1 MKNNKFKIGIVSLV
15 VVLVIVALVVGGTY
29 AFFTAG
35 NSNNNTIT
43 GSAYEIDID
52 LELTPIKASSSLV
65 PLSDSDI
72 DKAITGT
79 YNCVDSYDND
89 VCSIYQVDI
98 VNHGNLVNLYA
109 YVKASNST
117 FTTDHL
123 KYKVYTETGDNYTA
137 VSDVI
142 TLSNN
147 ANDKK
152 YFVYD
157 DVNYRFGLN
166 TDQSTTYYFVF
177 WLSGVEEDQNE
188 DMDETFNGVIGI
200 EASDGENITANFGI
214 GS

>member
-1 MKNNKFKIGIVSLV
+1 MKDSKFRIGVISII
-15 VVLVIVALVVGGTY
+15 LVILIIFLVVGGTY
-29 AFFTAG
+29 AFLTASD
-35 NSNNNTIT
+35 SNNNVIS
-43 GSAYEIDID
+43 GSSYDFDVD
-52 LELTPIKASSSLV
+52 LELAPIKTSQALV

-123 KYKVYTETGDNYTA
+123 KYKVYTKTGDNYTA

-177 WLSGVEEDQNE
+177 WLSGIEEDQNE
-188 DMDETFNGVIGI
+188 DMDKTFNGVIGI

>member
-1 MKNNKFKIGIVSLV
+1 MKDNKFKIGVISLIAVLVIISLV
-15 VVLVIVALVVGGTY
+15 VGVTY
-29 AFFTAG
+29 AFLVAR
-35 NSNNNTIT
+35 NSDSNTIN
-43 GSAYEIDID
+43 GIAYEFDID
-52 LELTPIKASSSLV
+52 LGLTPIKTSSSLV
-65 PLSDSDI
+65 PLSDNDI

-79 YNCVDSYDND
+79 YNCVDSYNND

-98 VNHGNLVNLYA
+98 TNHGNLVNLYA
-109 YVKASNST
+109 YVKANNST

-123 KYKVYTETGDNYTA
+123 KYKVYTKTNDNYTA

-142 TLSNN
+142 SLSNN
-147 ANDKK
+147 PSDKN

-166 TDQSTTYYFVF
+166 TDQSATYYFVF

-188 DMDETFNGVIGI
+188 DMDKVFNGVIGI
-200 EASDGENITANFGI
+200 EASDGENITANFNL